1 MQNAADS
8 DLIHLEQVNIE
19 HVDSAIVKK
28 VFNEYINCQSL
39 SRKKEVDFDGNLSNR
54 LHEVLR
60 EYGVHLPPAEIKALV
75 TRIDIENNGELDLRK
90 FEDANFD
97 GKIPISVMLASC
109 LAIPILGSIS

>member
-60 EYGVHLPPAEIKALV
+60 EYGVHLPPEEITALV
-75 TRIDIENNGELDLRK
+75 TRIDIKNNGGLD
-90 FEDANFD
+90 FV